1 MDQVRRF
8 ERELLEYMRTRHA
21 ELLETVRVKGEL
33 PGGDALRQAVESFKA
48 TFVAE
53 GPRGDGKGRS
63 QG

>member
-1 MDQVRRF
+1 
-8 ERELLEYMRTRHA
+8 MRTRHA
-21 ELLETVRVKGEL
+21 ELLETVRGKGEL

-53 GPRGDGKGRS
+53 GPRGDGQGRS